1 LLTLLSKRQ
10 MRLDVKQGPHYE
22 LEGCS
27 HLHLLTEGK
36 EFLDLGSRL
45 RLQLQQM
52 LVADRVALGDIGMH
66 PGSVQT
72 DCAQFQHTGLLGEQE
87 HLNGEI
93 LQFGQKRAPG

>member
-1 LLTLLSKRQ
+1 MSNLL
-10 MRLDVKQGPHYE
+10 H
-22 LEGCS
+22 
-27 HLHLLTEGK
+27 
-36 EFLDLGSRL
+36 
-45 RLQLQQM
+45 
-52 LVADRVALGDIGMH
+52 RVATMH

>member
-1 LLTLLSKRQ
+1 

-36 EFLDLGSRL
+36 EFLDLGSQL

-52 LVADRVALGDIGMH
+52 LVADRVALGGIGTLV
-66 PGSVQT
+66 PSRLIVPNFSTPASWASKSTWTERSFSSGRNVRL
-72 DCAQFQHTGLLGEQE
+72 DEV
-87 HLNGEI
+87 
-93 LQFGQKRAPG
+93 